1 MMEYTGLIEINW
13 SIIMIWITGIVL
25 FLVLKKFFFEKVKNF
40 METRSN
46 SIQDAFDSAEAVNRR
61 ADEKMLKNT
70 KRIANV
76 EAEGREIIRDAK
88 IKADAQARE
97 IIEDAN
103 KQATE
108 IMNKAEKNIE
118 REKQKAMEEMR
129 KEVAALAM
137 LAAERIV
144 EREIQNIG
152 QDEIVDEVI
161 NKARST
167 GWQNLQLILPTEVRF
182 MKRQKT
188 WEKEMRS
195 QRMPTGCSKYFGTTR
210 TFRILSTIRRY
221 RREKRKE
228 RSRRYSTG
236 MYARNF

>member
-13 SIIMIWITGIVL
+13 SIIMIWITVIVL

-61 ADEKMLKNT
+61 ADEKMQNYT

-97 IIEDAN
+97 IVEDAN

-167 GWQNLQLILPTEVRF
+167 GWQN
-182 MKRQKT
+182 
-188 WEKEMRS
+188 
-195 QRMPTGCSKYFGTTR
+195 
-210 TFRILSTIRRY
+210 
-221 RREKRKE
+221 
-228 RSRRYSTG
+228 
-236 MYARNF
+236 

>member
-1 MMEYTGLIEINW
+1 MEYTGLIEINW
-13 SIIMIWITGIVL
+13 SIIMIWITVIVL

-61 ADEKMLKNT
+61 ADEKMQNYT

-108 IMNKAEKNIE
+108 ILNKAERNIE

-137 LAAERIV
+137 MAAERIV
-144 EREIQNIG
+144 EREIQNVG

-167 GWQNLQLILPTEVRF
+167 GWQN
-182 MKRQKT
+182 
-188 WEKEMRS
+188 
-195 QRMPTGCSKYFGTTR
+195 
-210 TFRILSTIRRY
+210 
-221 RREKRKE
+221 
-228 RSRRYSTG
+228 
-236 MYARNF
+236 

>member
-13 SIIMIWITGIVL
+13 SIVMIWITVIVL

-61 ADEKMLKNT
+61 ADEKMQNYT

-76 EAEGREIIRDAK
+76 EVEGREIIRDAK

-108 IMNKAEKNIE
+108 IMNKAERNIE

-167 GWQNLQLILPTEVRF
+167 GWQN
-182 MKRQKT
+182 
-188 WEKEMRS
+188 
-195 QRMPTGCSKYFGTTR
+195 
-210 TFRILSTIRRY
+210 
-221 RREKRKE
+221 
-228 RSRRYSTG
+228 
-236 MYARNF
+236 

>member
-13 SIIMIWITGIVL
+13 SIIMIWITVIVL

-61 ADEKMLKNT
+61 ADEKMQNYT

-144 EREIQNIG
+144 EREIQNTG

-167 GWQNLQLILPTEVRF
+167 GWQN
-182 MKRQKT
+182 
-188 WEKEMRS
+188 
-195 QRMPTGCSKYFGTTR
+195 
-210 TFRILSTIRRY
+210 
-221 RREKRKE
+221 
-228 RSRRYSTG
+228 
-236 MYARNF
+236 

>member
-1 MMEYTGLIEINW
+1 
-13 SIIMIWITGIVL
+13 MIWITVIVL

-61 ADEKMLKNT
+61 ADEKMQNYT

-76 EAEGREIIRDAK
+76 DAEGREIIRDAK

-108 IMNKAEKNIE
+108 ILNKAERNIE

-137 LAAERIV
+137 MAAERIV
-144 EREIQNIG
+144 EREIQNVG

-167 GWQNLQLILPTEVRF
+167 GWQN
-182 MKRQKT
+182 
-188 WEKEMRS
+188 
-195 QRMPTGCSKYFGTTR
+195 
-210 TFRILSTIRRY
+210 
-221 RREKRKE
+221 
-228 RSRRYSTG
+228 
-236 MYARNF
+236 

>member
-13 SIIMIWITGIVL
+13 SIVMIWITVIVL

-61 ADEKMLKNT
+61 ADEKMQNYT

-152 QDEIVDEVI
+152 QDEIVEEVI

-167 GWQNLQLILPTEVRF
+167 GWQN
-182 MKRQKT
+182 
-188 WEKEMRS
+188 
-195 QRMPTGCSKYFGTTR
+195 
-210 TFRILSTIRRY
+210 
-221 RREKRKE
+221 
-228 RSRRYSTG
+228 
-236 MYARNF
+236 

>member
-13 SIIMIWITGIVL
+13 SIILIWITVIVL

-61 ADEKMLKNT
+61 ADEKMQNYT

-167 GWQNLQLILPTEVRF
+167 GWQN
-182 MKRQKT
+182 
-188 WEKEMRS
+188 
-195 QRMPTGCSKYFGTTR
+195 
-210 TFRILSTIRRY
+210 
-221 RREKRKE
+221 
-228 RSRRYSTG
+228 
-236 MYARNF
+236 

>member
-13 SIIMIWITGIVL
+13 SIIMIWITVIVL

-61 ADEKMLKNT
+61 ADEKMQNYT

-76 EAEGREIIRDAK
+76 EAEGRDIIRDAK

-108 IMNKAEKNIE
+108 IMNKAERNIE

-167 GWQNLQLILPTEVRF
+167 GWQN
-182 MKRQKT
+182 
-188 WEKEMRS
+188 
-195 QRMPTGCSKYFGTTR
+195 
-210 TFRILSTIRRY
+210 
-221 RREKRKE
+221 
-228 RSRRYSTG
+228 
-236 MYARNF
+236 

>member
-13 SIIMIWITGIVL
+13 SIIMIWITVIVL

-61 ADEKMLKNT
+61 ADEKMQNYT

-88 IKADAQARE
+88 IKADAQARD

-108 IMNKAEKNIE
+108 IMNKAERNIE

-167 GWQNLQLILPTEVRF
+167 GWQN
-182 MKRQKT
+182 
-188 WEKEMRS
+188 
-195 QRMPTGCSKYFGTTR
+195 
-210 TFRILSTIRRY
+210 
-221 RREKRKE
+221 
-228 RSRRYSTG
+228 
-236 MYARNF
+236 

>member
-13 SIIMIWITGIVL
+13 SIIMIWITVIVL

-61 ADEKMLKNT
+61 ADEKMQNYT
-70 KRIANV
+70 KRIAYV

-167 GWQNLQLILPTEVRF
+167 GWQN
-182 MKRQKT
+182 
-188 WEKEMRS
+188 
-195 QRMPTGCSKYFGTTR
+195 
-210 TFRILSTIRRY
+210 
-221 RREKRKE
+221 
-228 RSRRYSTG
+228 
-236 MYARNF
+236 

>member
-13 SIIMIWITGIVL
+13 SIIMIWITVIVL

-61 ADEKMLKNT
+61 ADEKMQNYT

-97 IIEDAN
+97 IIEDDN

-108 IMNKAEKNIE
+108 ILNKAERNIE

-137 LAAERIV
+137 MAAERIV
-144 EREIQNIG
+144 EREIQNVG

-167 GWQNLQLILPTEVRF
+167 GWQN
-182 MKRQKT
+182 
-188 WEKEMRS
+188 
-195 QRMPTGCSKYFGTTR
+195 
-210 TFRILSTIRRY
+210 
-221 RREKRKE
+221 
-228 RSRRYSTG
+228 
-236 MYARNF
+236 

>member
-13 SIIMIWITGIVL
+13 SIIMIWITVIVL

-61 ADEKMLKNT
+61 ADEKMQNYT

-161 NKARST
+161 NKARSA
-167 GWQNLQLILPTEVRF
+167 GWQN
-182 MKRQKT
+182 
-188 WEKEMRS
+188 
-195 QRMPTGCSKYFGTTR
+195 
-210 TFRILSTIRRY
+210 
-221 RREKRKE
+221 
-228 RSRRYSTG
+228 
-236 MYARNF
+236 

>member
-13 SIIMIWITGIVL
+13 SIIMIWITVIVL

-61 ADEKMLKNT
+61 ADEKMQNYT

-161 NKARST
+161 NKARSS
-167 GWQNLQLILPTEVRF
+167 GWQN
-182 MKRQKT
+182 
-188 WEKEMRS
+188 
-195 QRMPTGCSKYFGTTR
+195 
-210 TFRILSTIRRY
+210 
-221 RREKRKE
+221 
-228 RSRRYSTG
+228 
-236 MYARNF
+236 

>member
-13 SIIMIWITGIVL
+13 SIIMIWITVIVL

-61 ADEKMLKNT
+61 ADEKMQNYT

-152 QDEIVDEVI
+152 QDEIVDQVI

-167 GWQNLQLILPTEVRF
+167 GWQN
-182 MKRQKT
+182 
-188 WEKEMRS
+188 
-195 QRMPTGCSKYFGTTR
+195 
-210 TFRILSTIRRY
+210 
-221 RREKRKE
+221 
-228 RSRRYSTG
+228 
-236 MYARNF
+236 

>member
-13 SIIMIWITGIVL
+13 SIIMIWITVIVL
-25 FLVLKKFFFEKVKNF
+25 FLVLKKFFFEKVQNF

-61 ADEKMLKNT
+61 ADEKMQNYT

-108 IMNKAEKNIE
+108 IMNKAERNIE

-167 GWQNLQLILPTEVRF
+167 GWQN
-182 MKRQKT
+182 
-188 WEKEMRS
+188 
-195 QRMPTGCSKYFGTTR
+195 
-210 TFRILSTIRRY
+210 
-221 RREKRKE
+221 
-228 RSRRYSTG
+228 
-236 MYARNF
+236 

>member
-13 SIIMIWITGIVL
+13 SIVMIWITVIVL

-61 ADEKMLKNT
+61 ADEKMQNYT

-76 EAEGREIIRDAK
+76 EVEGREIIRDAK

-108 IMNKAEKNIE
+108 IMNKAERNIE

-167 GWQNLQLILPTEVRF
+167 G
-182 MKRQKT
+182 
-188 WEKEMRS
+188 
-195 QRMPTGCSKYFGTTR
+195 
-210 TFRILSTIRRY
+210 
-221 RREKRKE
+221 
-228 RSRRYSTG
+228 
-236 MYARNF
+236 

>member
-13 SIIMIWITGIVL
+13 SIIMIWSTVIVL

-61 ADEKMLKNT
+61 ADEKMQNYT

-108 IMNKAEKNIE
+108 IMNKAERNIE

-167 GWQNLQLILPTEVRF
+167 GWQN
-182 MKRQKT
+182 
-188 WEKEMRS
+188 
-195 QRMPTGCSKYFGTTR
+195 
-210 TFRILSTIRRY
+210 
-221 RREKRKE
+221 
-228 RSRRYSTG
+228 
-236 MYARNF
+236 

>member
-1 MMEYTGLIEINW
+1 
-13 SIIMIWITGIVL
+13 
-25 FLVLKKFFFEKVKNF
+25 

-61 ADEKMLKNT
+61 ADEKMQNYT

-108 IMNKAEKNIE
+108 ILNKAEKHIE

-167 GWQNLQLILPTEVRF
+167 GWQN
-182 MKRQKT
+182 
-188 WEKEMRS
+188 
-195 QRMPTGCSKYFGTTR
+195 
-210 TFRILSTIRRY
+210 
-221 RREKRKE
+221 
-228 RSRRYSTG
+228 
-236 MYARNF
+236 

>member
-13 SIIMIWITGIVL
+13 SIIMIWITVIVL

-61 ADEKMLKNT
+61 ADEKMQNYT

-108 IMNKAEKNIE
+108 ILNKAERNIE

-137 LAAERIV
+137 MAAERIV
-144 EREIQNIG
+144 ERKIQNVG

-167 GWQNLQLILPTEVRF
+167 GWQN
-182 MKRQKT
+182 
-188 WEKEMRS
+188 
-195 QRMPTGCSKYFGTTR
+195 
-210 TFRILSTIRRY
+210 
-221 RREKRKE
+221 
-228 RSRRYSTG
+228 
-236 MYARNF
+236 

>member
-13 SIIMIWITGIVL
+13 SIIMIWITVIVL

-61 ADEKMLKNT
+61 ADEKMQNYT

-129 KEVAALAM
+129 KEVAALAI

-167 GWQNLQLILPTEVRF
+167 GWQN
-182 MKRQKT
+182 
-188 WEKEMRS
+188 
-195 QRMPTGCSKYFGTTR
+195 
-210 TFRILSTIRRY
+210 
-221 RREKRKE
+221 
-228 RSRRYSTG
+228 
-236 MYARNF
+236 

>member
-13 SIIMIWITGIVL
+13 SIIMIWITVIVL

-61 ADEKMLKNT
+61 ADEKMQNYT
-70 KRIANV
+70 KRIATV

-108 IMNKAEKNIE
+108 IMNKAERNIE

-167 GWQNLQLILPTEVRF
+167 GWQN
-182 MKRQKT
+182 
-188 WEKEMRS
+188 
-195 QRMPTGCSKYFGTTR
+195 
-210 TFRILSTIRRY
+210 
-221 RREKRKE
+221 
-228 RSRRYSTG
+228 
-236 MYARNF
+236 

>member
-1 MMEYTGLIEINW
+1 MMVYTGLIEINW
-13 SIIMIWITGIVL
+13 SIIMIWITVIVL

-61 ADEKMLKNT
+61 ADEKMQNYT

-167 GWQNLQLILPTEVRF
+167 GWQN
-182 MKRQKT
+182 
-188 WEKEMRS
+188 
-195 QRMPTGCSKYFGTTR
+195 
-210 TFRILSTIRRY
+210 
-221 RREKRKE
+221 
-228 RSRRYSTG
+228 
-236 MYARNF
+236 

>member
-13 SIIMIWITGIVL
+13 SIIMIWVTVIVL

-61 ADEKMLKNT
+61 ADEKMQNYT

-167 GWQNLQLILPTEVRF
+167 GWQN
-182 MKRQKT
+182 
-188 WEKEMRS
+188 
-195 QRMPTGCSKYFGTTR
+195 
-210 TFRILSTIRRY
+210 
-221 RREKRKE
+221 
-228 RSRRYSTG
+228 
-236 MYARNF
+236 

>member
-13 SIIMIWITGIVL
+13 SIIMIWITVIVL

-61 ADEKMLKNT
+61 ADEKMQNYT

-144 EREIQNIG
+144 EREIQSIG

-167 GWQNLQLILPTEVRF
+167 GWQN
-182 MKRQKT
+182 
-188 WEKEMRS
+188 
-195 QRMPTGCSKYFGTTR
+195 
-210 TFRILSTIRRY
+210 
-221 RREKRKE
+221 
-228 RSRRYSTG
+228 
-236 MYARNF
+236 

>member
-13 SIIMIWITGIVL
+13 SIIMIWITVIVL

-61 ADEKMLKNT
+61 ADEKMQNYT

-108 IMNKAEKNIE
+108 ILNKAERNIG

-137 LAAERIV
+137 MAAERIV
-144 EREIQNIG
+144 EREIQNVG

-167 GWQNLQLILPTEVRF
+167 GWQN
-182 MKRQKT
+182 
-188 WEKEMRS
+188 
-195 QRMPTGCSKYFGTTR
+195 
-210 TFRILSTIRRY
+210 
-221 RREKRKE
+221 
-228 RSRRYSTG
+228 
-236 MYARNF
+236 

>member
-1 MMEYTGLIEINW
+1 MMVYTGLIEINW
-13 SIIMIWITGIVL
+13 SIVMIWITVIVL

-61 ADEKMLKNT
+61 ADEKMQNYT

-108 IMNKAEKNIE
+108 IMNKAERNIE

-152 QDEIVDEVI
+152 QDEIVDELI

-167 GWQNLQLILPTEVRF
+167 GWQN
-182 MKRQKT
+182 
-188 WEKEMRS
+188 
-195 QRMPTGCSKYFGTTR
+195 
-210 TFRILSTIRRY
+210 
-221 RREKRKE
+221 
-228 RSRRYSTG
+228 
-236 MYARNF
+236 

>member
-13 SIIMIWITGIVL
+13 SIIMIWITVIVL
-25 FLVLKKFFFEKVKNF
+25 VLVLKKFFFEKVKNF

-61 ADEKMLKNT
+61 ADEKMQNYT

-108 IMNKAEKNIE
+108 IMNKAERNIE

-167 GWQNLQLILPTEVRF
+167 GWQN
-182 MKRQKT
+182 
-188 WEKEMRS
+188 
-195 QRMPTGCSKYFGTTR
+195 
-210 TFRILSTIRRY
+210 
-221 RREKRKE
+221 
-228 RSRRYSTG
+228 
-236 MYARNF
+236 

>member
-1 MMEYTGLIEINW
+1 
-13 SIIMIWITGIVL
+13 
-25 FLVLKKFFFEKVKNF
+25 

-61 ADEKMLKNT
+61 ADEKMQNYT

-167 GWQNLQLILPTEVRF
+167 GWQN
-182 MKRQKT
+182 
-188 WEKEMRS
+188 
-195 QRMPTGCSKYFGTTR
+195 
-210 TFRILSTIRRY
+210 
-221 RREKRKE
+221 
-228 RSRRYSTG
+228 
-236 MYARNF
+236 

>member
-13 SIIMIWITGIVL
+13 SIIMIWITVIVL

-61 ADEKMLKNT
+61 ADEKMQNYT

-108 IMNKAEKNIE
+108 ILNKAEKNIE

-144 EREIQNIG
+144 ERELQNIG

-167 GWQNLQLILPTEVRF
+167 GWQN
-182 MKRQKT
+182 
-188 WEKEMRS
+188 
-195 QRMPTGCSKYFGTTR
+195 
-210 TFRILSTIRRY
+210 
-221 RREKRKE
+221 
-228 RSRRYSTG
+228 
-236 MYARNF
+236 

>member
-13 SIIMIWITGIVL
+13 SIIMIWITVIVL

-46 SIQDAFDSAEAVNRR
+46 SIQDAFESAEAVNRR
-61 ADEKMLKNT
+61 ADEKMQNYT

-108 IMNKAEKNIE
+108 ILNKAERNIE

-137 LAAERIV
+137 MAAERIV
-144 EREIQNIG
+144 EREIQNVG

-167 GWQNLQLILPTEVRF
+167 GWQN
-182 MKRQKT
+182 
-188 WEKEMRS
+188 
-195 QRMPTGCSKYFGTTR
+195 
-210 TFRILSTIRRY
+210 
-221 RREKRKE
+221 
-228 RSRRYSTG
+228 
-236 MYARNF
+236 

>member
-13 SIIMIWITGIVL
+13 SIIMIWITVIVL

-61 ADEKMLKNT
+61 ADEKMQNYT

-76 EAEGREIIRDAK
+76 EAEGREIISDAK
-88 IKADAQARE
+88 IKADAHARE

-108 IMNKAEKNIE
+108 ILNKAEKNIE

-167 GWQNLQLILPTEVRF
+167 GWQN
-182 MKRQKT
+182 
-188 WEKEMRS
+188 
-195 QRMPTGCSKYFGTTR
+195 
-210 TFRILSTIRRY
+210 
-221 RREKRKE
+221 
-228 RSRRYSTG
+228 
-236 MYARNF
+236 

>member
-13 SIIMIWITGIVL
+13 SIIMIWITVIVL

-61 ADEKMLKNT
+61 ADEKMQNYT

-103 KQATE
+103 KQATD
-108 IMNKAEKNIE
+108 ILNKAERNIE

-137 LAAERIV
+137 MAAERIV
-144 EREIQNIG
+144 EREIQNVG

-167 GWQNLQLILPTEVRF
+167 GWQN
-182 MKRQKT
+182 
-188 WEKEMRS
+188 
-195 QRMPTGCSKYFGTTR
+195 
-210 TFRILSTIRRY
+210 
-221 RREKRKE
+221 
-228 RSRRYSTG
+228 
-236 MYARNF
+236 

>member
-1 MMEYTGLIEINW
+1 
-13 SIIMIWITGIVL
+13 MIWITVMVL

-61 ADEKMLKNT
+61 ADEKMQNYT

-167 GWQNLQLILPTEVRF
+167 GWQN
-182 MKRQKT
+182 
-188 WEKEMRS
+188 
-195 QRMPTGCSKYFGTTR
+195 
-210 TFRILSTIRRY
+210 
-221 RREKRKE
+221 
-228 RSRRYSTG
+228 
-236 MYARNF
+236 

>member
-13 SIIMIWITGIVL
+13 SIVMIWITVIVL

-61 ADEKMLKNT
+61 ADEKMQNYT
-70 KRIANV
+70 KRIANL

-108 IMNKAEKNIE
+108 IMNKAERNIE

-167 GWQNLQLILPTEVRF
+167 GWQN
-182 MKRQKT
+182 
-188 WEKEMRS
+188 
-195 QRMPTGCSKYFGTTR
+195 
-210 TFRILSTIRRY
+210 
-221 RREKRKE
+221 
-228 RSRRYSTG
+228 
-236 MYARNF
+236 

>member
-1 MMEYTGLIEINW
+1 MEYTGLIEINW
-13 SIIMIWITGIVL
+13 SIIMIWITVIIL

-61 ADEKMLKNT
+61 ADEKMQNYT

-108 IMNKAEKNIE
+108 ILNKAERNIE

-137 LAAERIV
+137 LAAEKIV
-144 EREIQNIG
+144 EREIQNVG

-161 NKARST
+161 SKARST
-167 GWQNLQLILPTEVRF
+167 GWQN
-182 MKRQKT
+182 
-188 WEKEMRS
+188 
-195 QRMPTGCSKYFGTTR
+195 
-210 TFRILSTIRRY
+210 
-221 RREKRKE
+221 
-228 RSRRYSTG
+228 
-236 MYARNF
+236 